1 MHQFKVVPIIVLM
14 KADQLCSFQVS
25 ANAETFPTTSFDN
38 KSIDETALF
47 QWAKLDMQA
56 IALALSVCF
65 ENCLKTSNRIWIGLV
80 TVSIICDIV

>member
-47 QWAKLDMQA
+47 Q
-56 IALALSVCF
+56 
-65 ENCLKTSNRIWIGLV
+65 
-80 TVSIICDIV
+80 